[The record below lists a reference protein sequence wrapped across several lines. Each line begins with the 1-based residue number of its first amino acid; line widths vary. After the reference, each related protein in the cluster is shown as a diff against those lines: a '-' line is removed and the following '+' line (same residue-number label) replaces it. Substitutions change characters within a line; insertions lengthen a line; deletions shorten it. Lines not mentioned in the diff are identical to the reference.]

1 MKRVSFYTLGCKVNA
16 YDTESMRRLFEDNG
30 YAVVDFGEKADIVV
44 VNTCTVTSAADK
56 KSRAA
61 IRRAARTGKV
71 IVAGCI
77 SQKDPKA
84 ALGIG
89 GVSAAV
95 GTDGRARIVEVAQRL
110 LSGEDGIDA
119 TCPLYGC
126 GYEELYAGPPSDRT
140 RGIIKI
146 QEGCGNYCSY
156 CVIPYVRGMPR
167 SREYESVMREARAM
181 RDGGVKEIVLT
192 GIHIASYRDKGRS
205 LSDLITGLDELN
217 ARVRIGSIEPG
228 VLGEEFV
235 AAAARA
241 KNFCPHFHVSLQSG
255 SGSVLSRMNRKYTPE
270 EYSEF
275 LALLRRY
282 FENPAV
288 TTDVIAGFPGET
300 DAEHEETKAFVESC
314 AFSRIHVFPFS
325 ARKGTKAYGMEPK
338 VPKNVIRERTAE
350 LLRIGD
356 ALERRYVEG
365 LVGKDAEVLFE
376 DESGSFPGC
385 LEGYSE
391 RYVRVAAKAQ
401 KNELKKVKIIKA
413 AGKTAYGEGE
423 DKMSD
428 CIFCKIVS
436 GEIPSSKVH
445 EDENVLAF
453 HDIDKKAPVHIL
465 IVPKKHIASVSE
477 VAESDMGIFAGLV
490 GAAKKIAAQ
499 NGLEGGFRLVIN
511 DGADGGQTVAHLHVH
526 LLGGRRMG
534 WPPG

>member
-1 MKRVSFYTLGCKVNA
+1 MKKVSFYTLGCKVNA
-16 YDTESMRRLFEDNG
+16 YDTESMRRLFEDSG
-30 YAVVDFGEKADIVV
+30 YTVVDFGEKADIVV
-44 VNTCTVTSAADK
+44 VNTCTVTSVADK

-71 IVAGCI
+71 IAAGCI
-77 SQKDPKA
+77 PQKDPKA
-84 ALGIG
+84 ALGIA

-95 GTDGRARIVEVAQRL
+95 GTQRARIVEVAQRL

-119 TCPLYGC
+119 TRPLSGC
-126 GYEELYAGPPSDRT
+126 GYEESYAGPPSDRT

-156 CVIPYVRGMPR
+156 CIIPYVRGLPR
-167 SREYESVMREARAM
+167 SREYESVLREARAM

-205 LSDLITGLDELN
+205 LSELITDLDKLN
-217 ARVRIGSIEPG
+217 VRIRIGSIEPG

-241 KNFCPHFHVSLQSG
+241 KNLCPHFHVSLQSG

-270 EYSEF
+270 EYSGF

-338 VPKNVIRERTAE
+338 VPKSVIRERTAE
-350 LLRIGD
+350 LLIIGD

-365 LVGKDAEVLFE
+365 LVGKTADVLFE
-376 DESGSFPGC
+376 DESEAFPGC

-391 RYVRVAAKAQ
+391 RYVRVAAKAE

-413 AGKTAYGEGE
+413 AGRTAYGE
-423 DKMSD
+423 
-428 CIFCKIVS
+428 
-436 GEIPSSKVH
+436 
-445 EDENVLAF
+445 
-453 HDIDKKAPVHIL
+453 
-465 IVPKKHIASVSE
+465 
-477 VAESDMGIFAGLV
+477 
-490 GAAKKIAAQ
+490 
-499 NGLEGGFRLVIN
+499 
-511 DGADGGQTVAHLHVH
+511 
-526 LLGGRRMG
+526 LGG
-534 WPPG
+534 